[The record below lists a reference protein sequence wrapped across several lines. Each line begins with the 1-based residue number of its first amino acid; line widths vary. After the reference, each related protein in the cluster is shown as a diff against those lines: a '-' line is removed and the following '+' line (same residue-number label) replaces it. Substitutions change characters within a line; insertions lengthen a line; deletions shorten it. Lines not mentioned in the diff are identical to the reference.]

1 MSLNV
6 AQYLAPLNS
15 AQVLTGYTQG
25 VKQGTGVTIA
35 TDGTISLN
43 PAGAASLGFLT
54 SSTTPAPVYS
64 WTLTGGNPG
73 SILTNDGAGNLTW
86 DTNYVQTFPLGQ
98 NFPHT
103 GAAAMPAGNTAG
115 RPTSPTGSLRYN
127 TDFNYL
133 EFFNGTTW
141 IPVSPPGGPVFSFVQ
156 SATPTAN
163 NAGDL
168 WLDTN
173 INQEKVWDGVSWV
186 PTTPLANAITPG
198 RVKIG
203 TNVQIAVDGTISI
216 LPTTGVSG
224 SVSNAGVTTITDN
237 VTSLSIDSALSAN
250 QGRLLQ
256 NQINALLIANNLT
269 LAGIISGGGLMTYVT
284 PEGALQGFVLGAAL
298 PVASVSNEGYFVI
311 VENAGG
317 FTPPGGAFTVVTQ
330 GDWFLS
336 SLNTWQFLNVGYD
349 PPYATD
355 TVPGIIEIATQAE
368 TNAGLDFTRA
378 VTPLTL
384 TGFISSGGITASN
397 ITVSPA
403 INGNTNVQSALA
415 DAVYDITSTGLTTTI
430 TSSPTGLF
438 NIEVTQATEAQ
449 LGGAEVATQAETET
463 GTDDTRIVTPL
474 KLRTAAVYKS
484 DFNAKGDLLSATAND
499 TPLILGVGADG
510 QVLTADSTA
519 ATGLRW
525 NTVAAV
531 TFVNLDD
538 VSASFDGVTTSFP
551 LSIGAVPYT
560 PSPSTNIMVF
570 VGGVAQVPGAG
581 NAYIVVGSNISF
593 TSAPPTGASFYA
605 TTVK

>member
-1 MSLNV
+1 
-6 AQYLAPLNS
+6 
-15 AQVLTGYTQG
+15 
-25 VKQGTGVTIA
+25 
-35 TDGTISLN
+35 
-43 PAGAASLGFLT
+43 
-54 SSTTPAPVYS
+54 
-64 WTLTGGNPG
+64 
-73 SILTNDGAGNLTW
+73 
-86 DTNYVQTFPLGQ
+86 
-98 NFPHT
+98 
-103 GAAAMPAGNTAG
+103 
-115 RPTSPTGSLRYN
+115 
-127 TDFNYL
+127 
-133 EFFNGTTW
+133 
-141 IPVSPPGGPVFSFVQ
+141 
-156 SATPTAN
+156 
-163 NAGDL
+163 
-168 WLDTN
+168 
-173 INQEKVWDGVSWV
+173 VWDGVLWV

-216 LPTTGVSG
+216 LPTTGLAG

-237 VTSLSIDSALSAN
+237 VASLSIDSALSAN

-311 VENAGG
+311 IENAGG

-384 TGFISSGGITASN
+384 IGFISSGGITASN

-415 DAVYDITSTGLTTTI
+415 DAVYDITSTGLTITI

-438 NIEVTQATEAQ
+438 NIEVAQATEAQ
-449 LGGAEVATQAETET
+449 LGGAEIATQAETET

-484 DFNAKGDLLSATAND
+484 DFNAKGDLLSAAAND
-499 TPLILGVGADG
+499 TPLILGVGTDG

-519 ATGLRW
+519 ATGLKW
-525 NTVAAV
+525 NTVP

-538 VSASFDGVTTSFP
+538 VSAGFDGVTTSFP

-581 NAYIVVGSNISF
+581 NAYIIAGSNISF
-593 TSAPPTGASFYA
+593 TSAPPTGATFYA